1 MIHVV
6 PPLANF
12 IRRHAF
18 WVPVLVVASAAIAIA
33 LAGPDTQASLRYE
46 RYAILDMEWWRLLTG
61 NLVHLSTAHLALN
74 LAGLG
79 LISFLFRSRFDAW
92 RWFAVLLACALSTSL
107 GLLIFT
113 QVEWYVGLSGV
124 LHGAYA
130 AGALA
135 EVRDGRR
142 FGYVLLSL
150 LSVKLLAELLLGPS
164 ASTAALIGGEVVVDA
179 HLFGAL
185 GGFLSLVLRPP
196 AALRS

>member
-1 MIHVV
+1 M
-6 PPLANF
+6 PPLADF

-18 WVPVLVVASAAIAIA
+18 WVPVLVVASAAITIA

-46 RYAILDMEWWRLLTG
+46 RYAILDREWWRLLTG
-61 NLVHLSTAHLALN
+61 NLVHLGTAHLALN

-79 LISFLFRSRFDAW
+79 LISFLFRPRFDAW

-113 QVEWYVGLSGV
+113 QIEWYVGLSGV

-135 EVRDGRR
+135 EVRGGRR
-142 FGYVLLSL
+142 FGYALLL
-150 LSVKLLAELLLGPS
+150 LLGIKLLAELLLGAS
-164 ASTAALIGGEVVVDA
+164 ASTAVLIGGEVVVDA

-185 GGFLSLVLRPP
+185 GGLLSLVLRP
-196 AALRS
+196 AASRS